1 MKKIIFAYIGLIFVV
16 ILLAIFRNN
25 IVGIF
30 RVNQSSSSVTIN
42 NNVFKVSIADEAS
55 EREIGLS
62 NRDTLAQDE
71 GMLFVFDTKDYFPF
85 WMKDT
90 RIPLDIIFIDDDLIV
105 YIFENV
111 VPPSPSQLKSE
122 LPLYTPDKKANYVLE
137 INGGMVRRYNIKV
150 GDKVEFKNIR
160 Q

>member
-1 MKKIIFAYIGLIFVV
+1 MKKVIFAYIGLIIVV

-30 RVNQSSSSVTIN
+30 RVNQSSSSVIIN
-42 NNVFKVSIADEAS
+42 NNIFKISIADEAS

-62 NRDTLAQDE
+62 NRDSLPQDE

-90 RIPLDIIFIDDDLIV
+90 KIPLDIIFIDDVSIV
-105 YIFENV
+105 YIFENAQ
-111 VPPSPSQLKSE
+111 PPDPTQLKSE

-137 INGGMVRRYNIKV
+137 INGGLARRYNIKV